1 MIYLPV
7 LLSQHS
13 TGEVYHNRFF
23 LKKTRLFLKQQFT
36 PIWEAAART
45 IAGKGE

>member
-7 LLSQHS
+7 LLSQQS
-13 TGEVYHNRFF
+13 AGAIYHNRFF